1 MSGWVSIHRKMAN
14 NPIWTSEPFTRG
26 QAWVDLILLA
36 NYREGYIRARGIK
49 IPVKRGQVGTSQVT
63 LTSRWQWS
71 RGKVKRFLDELE
83 TDQQIVQQKNNV
95 SSLITIVNYDEY
107 QQDDTANSTAD
118 GQQTVQQTDSKQ
130 YTNNNNNNN
139 KKENNKQPAKPVDD
153 KYLKFCEHYYKKL
166 IEASEAG
173 YIGTIKSNTKWN
185 GKAWTDSIRLLE
197 TSDGIPWSKIT
208 ELASWYF
215 TTNIKGNYRY
225 QALSMASFREK
236 FSAME
241 TTMLKGDNSQ
251 PEQELSLAERME
263 QRK

>member
-1 MSGWVSIHRKMAN
+1 MSGWIKLHRVMESWEWYTAPNHVFVFVHLLMKAN
-14 NPIWTSEPFTRG
+14 HEAGSW
-26 QAWVDLILLA
+26 
-36 NYREGYIRARGIK
+36 RGIK
-49 IPVKRGQVGTSQVT
+49 YERGDV
-63 LTSRWQWS
+63 LTSLDKLSIATGLTKQNIRTILKNLES
-71 RGKVKRFLDELE
+71 TGETMRKPTRGLTHLSICKYDTYQDKEFQANTETNTELTPIQHE
-83 TDQQIVQQKNNV
+83 PNT
-95 SSLITIVNYDEY
+95 SLTP
-107 QQDDTANSTAD
+107 
-118 GQQTVQQTDSKQ
+118 
-130 YTNNNNNNN
+130 NNNN
-139 KKENNKQPAKPVDD
+139 KELKELKEKQPAKPVDD

-251 PEQELSLAERME
+251 PEQGLSLAERME
-263 QRK
+263 QRR